1 MNIILILVALI
12 IVIPVSLIGFLW
24 EIIRNPSYK
33 YLNTYFKRIAIS
45 LDQLGNA
52 INGQLLTDAFTKK
65 SQGVPF
71 GDEDLTVSGI
81 LGQNKKD
88 KKLSLLGWLIADA
101 LNELDKDHVEES
113 IGD

>member
-1 MNIILILVALI
+1 MNIFLILIALI

-33 YLNTYFKRIAIS
+33 YLNSYFKKIAIS

-65 SQGVPF
+65 SQGVAF

-81 LGQNKKD
+81 LGENKKEN
-88 KKLSLLGWLIADA
+88 KLSLLGWFISNK
-101 LNELDKDHVEES
+101 LNKLDKDHVEDA